1 VGGDFIFTEASENG
15 FIIAVIDC
23 TGHGV
28 PGAFMTMIAVFALGK
43 IIRDEGHHDPAQIL
57 NRLNF
62 LVKTILQQDTDYALS
77 DDGLDAAI
85 CSVRGRSFV
94 VTDTGDR
101 TTDYQELIFAGA
113 KLPLAY
119 VYKNEITIIK
129 GDKKSI
135 GYKKSDLGFE
145 FANHQLTIENGMSFY
160 MFSDG
165 FADQLGHEKERRFG
179 TARFKELLRENA
191 QLGFEKQRNVL
202 LQAFNEYKGDTE
214 VLDDVTVI
222 GFRCK

>member
-43 IIRDEGHHDPAQIL
+43 IIKDEGHHDPAQIL

-77 DDGLDAAI
+77 DDGLDASV
-85 CSVRGRSFV
+85 CFVRGRPFV
-94 VTDTGDR
+94 VTDDGER
-101 TTDYQELIFAGA
+101 TTDYEELIFAGA

-119 VYKNEITIIK
+119 VYKNEITVIK

-135 GYKKSDLGFE
+135 GYKKSDLGFS
-145 FANHQLTIENGMSFY
+145 FTNHKVPIEKGMSFY

-165 FADQLGHEKERRFG
+165 FADQLGQERERRFG
-179 TARFKELLRENA
+179 IVRFKELLKKNA
-191 QLGFEKQRNVL
+191 HLGFEKQREIL
-202 LQAFNEYKGDTE
+202 LQAFHEYRGDVET
-214 VLDDVTVI
+214 LDDVTVV